1 MVHFEKEKTK
11 KFILDIQKN
20 NNETAY
26 AKNLGV
32 HFRNGL
38 TYCLFWHPDLASAKK
53 VFLAFYRPSEKF
65 QFPKNSETIDF
76 QYIELEIY
84 QKEAFYYGVYEGV
97 KAGDEY
103 HFGDFYALAF
113 VKKNGETSYVI
124 DPVAASMPLGA
135 FAPAEVFD
143 LQKMFS
149 ERKDKAYFEALKAQN
164 VKRLDAPK
172 HILEIHIPTATDGGT
187 IADLNSFYKNIF
199 TKNTHNQLLA
209 NFETALSG
217 YDALELMPLQAQLDV
232 ENSEPKWQI
241 LSQENGFAKIKISTE
256 PLTQNWG
263 YDIVIAGS
271 CSVNTYLL
279 KSKRPN
285 ELLHFIE
292 TCHENATK
300 VILDVVYGHA
310 DNPSVKCL
318 DSTFIAGDGMYG
330 KTLHY
335 KHPMVRAILLEMH
348 RRMANYGV
356 DGFRVDASQD
366 INTWDDSLKA
376 HVYDDNFVKALHQ
389 IEASVESFDYQ
400 PFMIYEDGRPW
411 PVSGW
416 ALKQTY
422 TEVTDILPNAVQW
435 GPLTFA
441 DNNPHLFN
449 FWNNKM
455 YRIEEIARQGAR
467 WITGSA
473 NHDSV
478 RKGANQNPYTMPIN
492 TFFGESLN
500 EIITKGYHSPA
511 TKLLEY
517 FLPGIPMDFAQA
529 VTYSPWLFMRNTDW
543 QWGVKVMSEEAFFM
557 DWHVSE
563 QDFKTHFKR
572 LQSLDFQ
579 SVEQIKEFLFDLRQI
594 ILLTNY
600 DWKKMVKM
608 FQSLKRNYPAP
619 KDDIALRLI
628 GKAYFTDAHDFCKI
642 TNHASKIGEKEAAF
656 FLSLRQFRTQNA
668 WLRSNFSESDL
679 IKKDITHLHS
689 MVYKAER
696 IAPDGTSFVFMGN
709 MEGEPCFVPFSA
721 IYPREN
727 ILLQTPNVQYTE
739 TGIVLH
745 NGEAIVSSRSRE
757 NLTHFLIHEVDFP

>member
-1 MVHFEKEKTK
+1 MIKFEKKQTADFAK
-11 KFILDIQKN
+11 KLAEAK
-20 NNETAY
+20 NETAY

-32 HFRNGL
+32 HFHKGL
-38 TYCLFWHPDLASAKK
+38 AYCLFWHPDLAYAKK
-53 VFLAFYRPSEKF
+53 VFLTFYRFASNF
-65 QFPKNSETIDF
+65 NLKNETQTADC
-76 QYIELEIY
+76 QYFEVETY
-84 QKEAFYYGVYEGV
+84 RQDDFYYGVYEGV
-97 KAGDEY
+97 KAGNEQQL
-103 HFGDFYALAF
+103 GDFYALTF
-113 VKKNGETSYVI
+113 VKKNGETGYVI
-124 DPVAASMPLGA
+124 DPMAASMPLGA
-135 FAPAEVFD
+135 FAPAEAFD
-143 LQKMFS
+143 LEKMFS
-149 ERKDKAYFEALKAQN
+149 ERSDKAYFEALKLQN
-164 VKRLDAPK
+164 IKRLDAPK
-172 HILEIHIPTATDGGT
+172 HILEIHIPTATEGGT

-199 TKNTHNQLLA
+199 TKNATNQGLTNL
-209 NFETALSG
+209 EMALSA

-232 ENSEPKWQI
+232 ENSEVKWQI
-241 LSQENGFAKIKISTE
+241 MSQENGHAKIKISTA

-279 KSKRPN
+279 KNQRPN

-292 TCHENATK
+292 TCHANETK
-300 VILDVVYGHA
+300 IILDVVYGHA

-335 KHPMVRAILLEMH
+335 KQPMVRAILLEMQ

-366 INTWDDSLKA
+366 INSWDDKSKT
-376 HVYDDNFVKALHQ
+376 HVYDDDFVKALHD
-389 IEASVESFDYQ
+389 IKASVEGFDYQ

-422 TEVTDILPNAVQW
+422 TEVTDMLPDAVQW

-449 FWNNKM
+449 FWNHKM
-455 YRIEEIARQGAR
+455 YRIEETARQGAR
-467 WITGSA
+467 WITGSS

-478 RKGANQNPYTMPIN
+478 RKGANQNPHTMPIN

-500 EIITKGYHSPA
+500 DIITKGYHSPA

-543 QWGVKVMSEEAFFM
+543 QWGVKVMSEEAFFI
-557 DWHVSE
+557 DWYVSE
-563 QDFKTHFKR
+563 QDFKTHFKH
-572 LQSLDFQ
+572 LQNADFQ
-579 SVEQIKEFLFDLRQI
+579 SVEQIKVFLFDLRQI

-600 DWKKMVKM
+600 DWKKMLKM
-608 FQSLKRNYPAP
+608 FNSLHRNYPKI
-619 KDDIALRLI
+619 KDDIALRSI
-628 GKAYFTDAHDFCKI
+628 AKAYFADAHDFCKI
-642 TNHASKIGEKEAAF
+642 TNHSAKMSGKEANF
-656 FLSLRQFRTQNA
+656 FLSLRQFRNQNA
-668 WLRSNFSESDL
+668 WLRNNFSESDF

-689 MVYKAER
+689 TVYKASRNTPNGER
-696 IAPDGTSFVFMGN
+696 LIFIGN
-709 MEGEPCFVPFSA
+709 MEGEPCFTPYTA
-721 IYPREN
+721 ICPREN
-727 ILLQTPNVQYTE
+727 ILLQTPNVQFTE

-745 NGEAIVSSRSRE
+745 NGEAV
-757 NLTHFLIHEVDFP
+757 VY

>member
-1 MVHFEKEKTK
+1 MICFDKISTQLFECEVDN
-11 KFILDIQKN
+11 FDDIQK
-20 NNETAY
+20 
-26 AKNLGV
+26 KVQSLGV
-32 HFRNGL
+32 HFRNDL

-53 VFLAFYRPSEKF
+53 VFLTFYRFSANFNLVNEI
-65 QFPKNSETIDF
+65 QIADC
-76 QYIELEIY
+76 QYFELEIC
-84 QKEAFYYGVYEGV
+84 QKDNFYYGVYEGV
-97 KAGDEY
+97 LAGNERQ
-103 HFGDFYALAF
+103 FGDFYALTF
-113 VKKNGETSYVI
+113 VKKNDEVGYVI
-124 DPVAASMPLGA
+124 DPLAASMPLGA
-135 FAPAEVFD
+135 FAPAEIFD
-143 LQKMFS
+143 LEKMFA
-149 ERKDKAYFEALKAQN
+149 ERRDKAYFEALKARN
-164 VKRLDAPK
+164 MKCLDAPK

-187 IADLNSFYKNIF
+187 IADLDLFYQNVFIKNA
-199 TKNTHNQLLA
+199 NNQSLTG
-209 NFETALSG
+209 FEMALSG

-241 LSQENGFAKIKISTE
+241 LSQENGSAKIKISNT

-292 TCHENATK
+292 TCHANATK

-318 DSTFIAGDGMYG
+318 DATFIAGDGMYG

-335 KHPMVRAILLEMH
+335 KQPMVRAILLEMH

-366 INTWDDSLKA
+366 INSWDDKIKA
-376 HVYDDNFVKALHQ
+376 HVYDDDFLKALHDVK
-389 IEASVESFDYQ
+389 ASVEKFDYQ

-422 TEVTDILPNAVQW
+422 TEVTDMLPDAVQW

-467 WITGSA
+467 WITGSS

-478 RKGANQNPYTMPIN
+478 RKGANQNPHTMPIN
-492 TFFGESLN
+492 TFFGESLS

-543 QWGVKVMSEEAFFM
+543 QWGVKVMSEEAFFI
-557 DWHVSE
+557 DWYVSE
-563 QDFKTHFKR
+563 DDFKIYFKG
-572 LQSLDFQ
+572 LQSVGFQ
-579 SVEQIKEFLFDLRQI
+579 SVEQIKMFLFDLRQI

-600 DWKKMVKM
+600 DWKKMIKM
-608 FQSLKRNYPAP
+608 FHSLKRDYPKI
-619 KDDIALRLI
+619 KDDIALRNI
-628 GKAYFTDAHDFCKI
+628 GKAYLMDAHDFCTI
-642 TNHASKIGEKEAAF
+642 SNHASKISEKDARF
-656 FLSLRQFRTQNA
+656 FLSLRQFRSQNT
-668 WLRSNFSESDL
+668 WLRNNFSGSDS

-689 MVYKAER
+689 TIYKVER
-696 IAPDGTSFVFMGN
+696 IAADGTRLAFVGN
-709 MEGEPCFVPFSA
+709 MEGETCIIPLMKQS
-721 IYPREN
+721 R
-727 ILLQTPNVQYTE
+727 ILLQTPNVDFLE
-739 TGIVLH
+739 KEIILK
-745 NGEAIVSSRSRE
+745 NGAAILFE
-757 NLTHFLIHEVDFP
+757 NKLC